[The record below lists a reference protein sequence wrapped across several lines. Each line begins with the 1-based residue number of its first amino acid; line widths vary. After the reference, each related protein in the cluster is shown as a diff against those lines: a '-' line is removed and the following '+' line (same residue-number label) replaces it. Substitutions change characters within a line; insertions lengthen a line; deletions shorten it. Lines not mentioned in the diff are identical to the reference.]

1 MLSPWRFVVL
11 TLAVLVVANVPVG
24 AQVAEDEVV
33 REASVAE
40 DEVVREAKAAEDV
53 GEECDWMQ

>member
-1 MLSPWRFVVL
+1 M
-11 TLAVLVVANVPVG
+11 
-24 AQVAEDEVV
+24 V